1 MLKITRQVTLLLLAG
16 ALSFPAYSY
25 ATQATEV
32 LVPEVTQEKVTGTV
46 EDALGPVIGAS
57 VMVKGTTNGVI
68 TDLEGKFSLN
78 DVKKGDIIVISYIG
92 YVTQE
97 IPYTGKP
104 IQVKLAE
111 DSKALE
117 EVVVVGYATVKKAN
131 LTGAVSA
138 VDGKVLEDR
147 PIVNLGQGLQGAI
160 PNLNVT
166 TSGRPGQGSSFNIRG
181 TTAMSGS
188 SPLVLVD
195 GVEMDPNL
203 INPQDVK
210 SVSVLKDAASASIY
224 GARAAYGVVLIM
236 APWNY
241 PFQLTVAPLIGAISA
256 GNCAVLKPS
265 SYSVHTSA
273 MIQEMIREVFPSGY
287 VTVVTGGREEN
298 ETLLSEKFDY
308 IFF

>member
-224 GARAAYGVVLIM
+224 GARAAYGVVLI
-236 APWNY
+236 
-241 PFQLTVAPLIGAISA
+241 TT
-256 GNCAVLKPS
+256 K
-265 SYSVHTSA
+265 
-273 MIQEMIREVFPSGY
+273 
-287 VTVVTGGREEN
+287 GGRKDQP
-298 ETLLSEKFDY
+298 TQVSFDASVSFNGPTTRPTY
-308 IFF
+308 MNSMQYAT

>member
-104 IQVKLAE
+104 IQVKLARRQQGFGRSGGSRLCHRKKSQP
-111 DSKALE
+111 DRSS
-117 EVVVVGYATVKKAN
+117 VG
-131 LTGAVSA
+131 
-138 VDGKVLEDR
+138 R
-147 PIVNLGQGLQGAI
+147 
-160 PNLNVT
+160 
-166 TSGRPGQGSSFNIRG
+166 R
-181 TTAMSGS
+181 
-188 SPLVLVD
+188 
-195 GVEMDPNL
+195 
-203 INPQDVK
+203 
-210 SVSVLKDAASASIY
+210 
-224 GARAAYGVVLIM
+224 
-236 APWNY
+236 W
-241 PFQLTVAPLIGAISA
+241 
-256 GNCAVLKPS
+256 
-265 SYSVHTSA
+265 
-273 MIQEMIREVFPSGY
+273 
-287 VTVVTGGREEN
+287 
-298 ETLLSEKFDY
+298 
-308 IFF
+308 

>member
-224 GARAAYGVVLIM
+224 GARAAYGVVLI
-236 APWNY
+236 
-241 PFQLTVAPLIGAISA
+241 TT
-256 GNCAVLKPS
+256 K
-265 SYSVHTSA
+265 
-273 MIQEMIREVFPSGY
+273 
-287 VTVVTGGREEN
+287 GGRKDQP
-298 ETLLSEKFDY
+298 TQVSFDASVSFNGPTTRPTY
-308 IFF
+308 MNSMQYATWMNTAQQNTVGRDYFDAEWMQHIEA